1 MRFVFDERRAAQAA
15 ARLLHRH
22 GGTMPYIKLVK
33 LLYLADRASLVEGGW
48 PITGDRFVSVRHG
61 PALARVLD
69 LITDDCP
76 AGDSVWHGY
85 IARKRFDAC
94 LVGDTESKQL
104 SDVDRDVLDG
114 IFETYGCLKEWDVV
128 ARTHALPEWKDPGD
142 TIIPIE
148 PEDILRYAGYS
159 EKAIGYVADQ
169 AEASYSLHTTLERIG
184 RERRKEI
191 EYAHSPAAR

>member
-15 ARLLHRH
+15 ARLLDQH
-22 GGTMPYIKLVK
+22 GGTMPWLKLVK
-33 LLYLADRASLVEGGW
+33 LLYLADRAAFVEGGR

-61 PALARVLD
+61 PALARVLE

-94 LVGDTESKQL
+94 LVGPAESERL
-104 SDVDRDVLDG
+104 ADFDRDVLDSV
-114 IFETYGCLKEWDVV
+114 FETYGCLKEWDVV
-128 ARTHALPEWKDPGD
+128 ARTHALPEWKDPGN
-142 TIIPIE
+142 TVIPIE

-169 AEASYSLHTTLERIG
+169 AEASYSLHITLERIG
-184 RERRKEI
+184 RERRKEL
-191 EYAHSPAAR
+191 EHAHSSAPR

>member
-15 ARLLHRH
+15 ARLLDRH

-33 LLYLADRASLVEGGW
+33 LLYLADRAALVEGGW
-48 PITGDRFVSVRHG
+48 PITGDRFVCVRHG
-61 PALARVLD
+61 PALGRVLE

-76 AGDSVWHGY
+76 AGDSIWHAY
-85 IARKRFDAC
+85 VARKRFDAC

-114 IFETYGCLKEWDVV
+114 VFETYGCLKEWDVV

-148 PEDILRYAGYS
+148 PEDVLRYAGYS
-159 EKAIGYVADQ
+159 EEAIGYVADQ
-169 AEASYSLHTTLERIG
+169 AEASYSLHITLKRIG
-184 RERRKEI
+184 TERRKNLEH
-191 EYAHSPAAR
+191 AHISAAR

>member
-15 ARLLHRH
+15 ARLLHKH
-22 GGTMPYIKLVK
+22 GGTMPYIKLIK
-33 LLYLADRASLVEGGW
+33 MLYLADRASLVEGGW

-61 PALARVLD
+61 PAPARVLE

-85 IARKRFDAC
+85 VARKRFDAC
-94 LVGDTESKQL
+94 LVGPTESKQL

-128 ARTHALPEWKDPGD
+128 ARTHALPEWKNPGD
-142 TIIPIE
+142 TVIPIE

-184 RERRKEI
+184 RERRKEL
-191 EYAHSPAAR
+191 EHAHSPAAR